1 MTCHMASAL
10 QVRDAIFYT
19 LIAKLNITHEHK
31 DFFSQ
36 FFSEIQMLKALHL
49 SHPESEYITVQS
61 YPVCT
66 NIVIYIYAVTL
77 YISFRSTFLT
87 EQ

>member
-1 MTCHMASAL
+1 MASVL

-19 LIAKLNITHEHK
+19 LIDKLNITHEHK

-49 SHPESEYITVQS
+49 SRLMEENPAFI
-61 YPVCT
+61 CM
-66 NIVIYIYAVTL
+66 IV
-77 YISFRSTFLT
+77 
-87 EQ
+87 